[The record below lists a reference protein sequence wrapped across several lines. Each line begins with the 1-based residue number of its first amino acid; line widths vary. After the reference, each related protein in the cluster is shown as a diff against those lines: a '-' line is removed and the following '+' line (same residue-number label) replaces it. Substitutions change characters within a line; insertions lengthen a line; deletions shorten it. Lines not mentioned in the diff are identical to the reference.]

1 MEANFAGYIY
11 NMLEG
16 CQQKHALLSFGLSK
30 DVAVNAIIVKPTLKV
45 ESKYRFQWRLLSIK
59 AIRYQIF
66 IKI

>member
-45 ESKYRFQWRLLSIK
+45 ESKYRFQ
-59 AIRYQIF
+59 
-66 IKI
+66 